1 MRHSVKLMAA
11 MCICAA
17 APAQATLA
25 SFDFRCIST
34 GVAGACA
41 IGQSQFAVDVTD
53 VFSGAL
59 AGQVLF
65 TFRNTGPAVSS
76 ITDLYFDDGTLLGI
90 AAVRNST
97 GTDFSQGASPGNL
110 PGGQSMTPQ
119 FQTTAGFSADS
130 NPATQPNGANPG
142 EQIAVVFNTIN
153 GTTLFDVV
161 AALNGQTIDRSGAPA
176 LRIGLHAQGFANGD
190 SASFVSNPATV
201 VPLPASAWL
210 MLCGLGPMLACL
222 RRKS

>member
-1 MRHSVKLMAA
+1 MRYSVKLMAA
-11 MCICAA
+11 MSICAA
-17 APAQATLA
+17 APAQAALA

-41 IGQSQFAVDVTD
+41 VGQSQFAVDVTD

-65 TFRNTGPAVSS
+65 TFRNIGPAASS

-97 GTDFSQGASPGNL
+97 GTNFSQGASPGNL

-130 NPATQPNGANPG
+130 NSPTQPNGANPG
-142 EQIAVVFNTIN
+142 EQVAVVFNTIN

-161 AALNGQTIDRSGAPA
+161 AALNGQTIDQNGAPA
-176 LRIGLHAQGFANGD
+176 LRIGLHAQGFAND
-190 SASFVSNPATV
+190 ASASFVSNTATV
-201 VPLPASAWL
+201 VPLPATAWL
-210 MLCGLGPMLACL
+210 LLCGLGPMLACL
-222 RRKS
+222 RRKG

>member
-1 MRHSVKLMAA
+1 MRYSVKLMAA
-11 MCICAA
+11 MSICAA
-17 APAQATLA
+17 APAQAALA

-41 IGQSQFAVDVTD
+41 VGQSQFAVDVTD
-53 VFSGAL
+53 VFFGAL

-65 TFRNTGPAVSS
+65 TFRNTGPAASS

-97 GTDFSQGASPGNL
+97 GTNFSQGASPGNL
-110 PGGQSMTPQ
+110 PDGQSMTPQ

-130 NPATQPNGANPG
+130 NPPTQPNGANPG

-153 GTTLFDVV
+153 GKTLFDVV
-161 AALNGQTIDRSGAPA
+161 AALNGQTVDQNGAPA

-201 VPLPASAWL
+201 VPLPATAWL
-210 MLCGLGPMLACL
+210 LLCGLGPMLACL
-222 RRKS
+222 RRKG